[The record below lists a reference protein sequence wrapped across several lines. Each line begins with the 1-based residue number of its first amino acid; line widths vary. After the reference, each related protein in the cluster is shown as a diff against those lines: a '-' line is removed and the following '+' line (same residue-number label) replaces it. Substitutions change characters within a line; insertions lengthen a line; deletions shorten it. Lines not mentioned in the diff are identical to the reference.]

1 MIPQFPRYITEIAVV
16 PSIPHFESLFKRCSF
31 TLSTARNMQINEM
44 ILSALTGV
52 TTATITWY
60 AARNK
65 NKAETY
71 VSELDAVERAVKVW
85 RELGEEMQLKYESLH
100 DEIELLRVE
109 VKVLREENRQLK
121 EENQGLLQQIK
132 TLTGEKG

>member
-1 MIPQFPRYITEIAVV
+1 MLV
-16 PSIPHFESLFKRCSF
+16 
-31 TLSTARNMQINEM
+31 
-44 ILSALTGV
+44 SALTGI

-85 RELGEEMQLKYESLH
+85 RELGEEMQQKYESLH
-100 DEIELLRVE
+100 DEIELLRVAI
-109 VKVLREENRQLK
+109 KVLQEENRQLK
-121 EENQGLLQQIK
+121 QENLRLLHQIK

>member
-1 MIPQFPRYITEIAVV
+1 
-16 PSIPHFESLFKRCSF
+16 
-31 TLSTARNMQINEM
+31 MQINEM
-44 ILSALTGV
+44 IISALTGV

-121 EENQGLLQQIK
+121 QENQRLLQQIK
-132 TLTGEKG
+132 TLTGEKS

>member
-1 MIPQFPRYITEIAVV
+1 MIV
-16 PSIPHFESLFKRCSF
+16 
-31 TLSTARNMQINEM
+31 
-44 ILSALTGV
+44 SALTGV

-60 AARNK
+60 AARKK

-85 RELGEEMQLKYESLH
+85 RELGEEMQQKYEALH
-100 DEIELLRVE
+100 DEIEMLRVE

-121 EENQGLLQQIK
+121 KENQRLLEQIK
-132 TLTGEKG
+132 TFSGEKG

>member
-1 MIPQFPRYITEIAVV
+1 MII
-16 PSIPHFESLFKRCSF
+16 
-31 TLSTARNMQINEM
+31 
-44 ILSALTGV
+44 SALTGV
-52 TTATITWY
+52 TTATVTWY
-60 AARNK
+60 AARSK

-85 RELGEEMQLKYESLH
+85 RELGEEMQLKYEALH

-109 VKVLREENRQLK
+109 VRVLREDNRQLK
-121 EENQGLLQQIK
+121 QENQQLVQQIN